1 MTFEEH
7 LRQQGFTDADFND
20 PTMKPIIERFR
31 PAYEAT
37 AQERD
42 RFKTEYDSYRNEIE
56 NEFTPSANARV
67 KASEDEAVQARL
79 EAARLREEVKIARDY
94 GLLPKEEIPAGPA
107 KPTLDGGNMPFDP
120 KAHKLVTYD
129 DVSRFADQEARA
141 IAMAYDVGQ
150 EYEML
155 TGRRLHEYVAEDGST
170 GMTALMNEAKKNRAT
185 SLRDYAAKKFQFKDL
200 RAQKAA
206 EAQKAREDAI
216 RKEEGDKVRM
226 EMASQYGNP
235 NMRTLAPSRQP
246 FIPAKAAG
254 GKMPWETTSND
265 RKNSRIERAL
275 QNQAKQHLVQ

>member
-1 MTFEEH
+1 
-7 LRQQGFTDADFND
+7 
-20 PTMKPIIERFR
+20 
-31 PAYEAT
+31 
-37 AQERD
+37 
-42 RFKTEYDSYRNEIE
+42 
-56 NEFTPSANARV
+56 
-67 KASEDEAVQARL
+67 
-79 EAARLREEVKIARDY
+79 
-94 GLLPKEEIPAGPA
+94 
-107 KPTLDGGNMPFDP
+107 MPFDP

-185 SLRDYAAKKFQFKDL
+185 SLRDYAAKKFQFSDL

-254 GKMPWETTSND
+254 GKMPWETTANE